1 MTNAYDENLGKIQGE
16 LERLLPL
23 LLGDDEVSPE
33 AYHAAQHARDWMTL
47 CEEELKKTVWWNTVC
62 PNCKHQFLLEQSPI
76 ACPACGY
83 ATDNWL
89 GDEEIEERLDAARAG
104 L

>member
-1 MTNAYDENLGKIQGE
+1 MTNAYDEGLGKIQGE

-23 LLGDDEVSPE
+23 LLGDDDVPPE
-33 AYHAAQHARDWMTL
+33 AYHAAQHARDWITL
-47 CEEELKKTVWWNTVC
+47 CEQELTKRKWDATC
-62 PNCKHQFLLEQSPI
+62 SFCKHEFRLAESPI
-76 ACPACGY
+76 GCPACGH

-89 GDEEIEERLDAARAG
+89 GDDEIEERLDAARAG